1 MRGRVAL
8 ALALTLV
15 LPAAG
20 CGGGSSSSNGEAAK
34 SGAQVY
40 NDAKEAATGASSVHI
55 SGAFKDASKTVK
67 LDLVLGAVA
76 AKGFMAQDS
85 ARADIAR
92 VGNTAYMRASADFW
106 RTFAG
111 AAAAQVLHD
120 KWLKGSATKQPFSAF
135 AQFMSIDALLSEAF
149 KGHGKLTNLG
159 ERTYNG
165 QKVVAIKDAKD
176 GSIVYVAAT
185 GKPYVVATTGGGAIS
200 FTDWNKQVSIT
211 APAGAVDISSLSP

>member
-1 MRGRVAL
+1 MRKRL
-8 ALALTLV
+8 ALALVLTLA

-20 CGGGSSSSNGEAAK
+20 CGGGKSSNGEVAK

-40 NDAKEAATGASSVHI
+40 IDAKQAASGASAVHI
-55 SGAFKDASKTVK
+55 SGTFTDAGKTVK
-67 LDLVLGAVA
+67 IDLVLGAVA
-76 AKGFMAQDS
+76 AKGFMEQDS

-92 VGNTAYMRASADFW
+92 VGNTAYMRASTDFW
-106 RTFAG
+106 RKFAG

-120 KWLKGSATKQPFSAF
+120 KWLKGSAKKQPFSAF
-135 AQFMSIDALLSEAF
+135 AQFLSIDALLGEAF

-159 ERTYNG
+159 ERTYEG

-185 GKPYVVATTGGGAIS
+185 GKPYVVATTGGGSIS

-211 APAGAVDISSLSP
+211 APKGAVDISSLSG

>member
-15 LPAAG
+15 LPATG

-55 SGAFKDASKTVK
+55 SGAFKDASETVK

-92 VGNTAYMRASADFW
+92 VGNIAYMRASTDFW

-111 AAAAQVLHD
+111 AAAAQALHD

-135 AQFMSIDALLSEAF
+135 AQFMSINALLSAAF

-159 ERTYNG
+159 ERTYKG

-185 GKPYVVATTGGGAIS
+185 GKPYVVATTGGGTIS